1 MDNDEYILRMRTANE
16 YSTSQPAIGK
26 FLEAFEKWTN
36 NGYKIIVLTIS
47 SALSGTYNTALAAA
61 AGFDNIEVVDTK
73 TTTRGMVY
81 LLDSCIEQLKTG
93 LDINTIS
100 ENLREKAKN
109 ILTFVTI
116 DNLDN
121 LVKGGRLS
129 KSAALIGGLLNIKV
143 LTQLVHSLIKH
154 INDEKGDKNI
164 KHICLPNTLA
174 DEYIKLIK
182 EELQEEYNYTVN
194 DNDIF
199 TTTPII
205 STHTGENAVGIL
217 IELV

>member
-1 MDNDEYILRMRTANE
+1 MEKVKIIIDSSSDLTNEEINKYDVEVVPLTFNIDGQEYDYQSMDNDEYILRMRTANE

-116 DNLDN
+116 DNLT
-121 LVKGGRLS
+121 
-129 KSAALIGGLLNIKV
+129 I
-143 LTQLVHSLIKH
+143 
-154 INDEKGDKNI
+154 
-164 KHICLPNTLA
+164 
-174 DEYIKLIK
+174 
-182 EELQEEYNYTVN
+182 
-194 DNDIF
+194 
-199 TTTPII
+199 
-205 STHTGENAVGIL
+205 
-217 IELV
+217 